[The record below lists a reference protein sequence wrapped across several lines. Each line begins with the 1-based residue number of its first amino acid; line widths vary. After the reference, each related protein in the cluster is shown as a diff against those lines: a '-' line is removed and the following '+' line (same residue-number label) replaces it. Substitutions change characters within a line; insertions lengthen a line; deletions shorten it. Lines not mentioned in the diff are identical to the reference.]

1 VKLGTFGPPYQSQR
15 SQSQTSEKRPTF
27 WRSDEQNIHRIKIR
41 WPQNNISDKHNES
54 IKVWFVCEI

>member
-54 IKVWFVCEI
+54 TKV